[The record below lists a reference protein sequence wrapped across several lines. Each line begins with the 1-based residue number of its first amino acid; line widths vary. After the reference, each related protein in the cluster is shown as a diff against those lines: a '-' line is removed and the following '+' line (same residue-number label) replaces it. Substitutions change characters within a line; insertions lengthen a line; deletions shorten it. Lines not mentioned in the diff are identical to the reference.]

1 MKKVISLFLS
11 AMMILTSVL
20 CVNFSAFAKDIESGS
35 IKLGN
40 NTVKASEFFYEDD
53 EVVET
58 KSTYY
63 WYSFVPDE
71 TAVYNFE
78 SHYTVSDNTDP
89 VIYLC
94 DKNKNKI
101 ANHDDID
108 DSENRNFRLK
118 ASLIKG
124 EKYYLYFQECN
135 DLTSF
140 EFSVD
145 KTKINFSFT
154 LAQKHTL
161 TRGYDSYLNTD
172 NNGDEYDHY
181 YLSNVIYSE
190 GNTITETKEDG
201 TKVTYICKNTSANE
215 DDEADF
221 SFVDG
226 DGNLFPYWI
235 DYNSAQN
242 RNHLKTGDNVQCYF
256 TIRNDDYD
264 YYNID
269 VPFTIDIKDFDISG
283 ITFTLAEKHT
293 LTQGYD
299 SYIHTDDN
307 GDKYDHY
314 DFWNVIYSEGNTL
327 TVTKKDGTQV
337 TYTCKNTKADED
349 DEDDFSFVDSNGNR
363 FNYIIDYST
372 SQSKN
377 HLKPGNN
384 VQCSFR
390 VYNIDVP
397 FTVDIDENP
406 VASIEYIG
414 NITVSDKD
422 KHTYDDG
429 DYYYDYTIYQPG
441 AKIVIHYK
449 NGTSDTYICQRI
461 YDEDDMDTYYPFI
474 NVNDSEDWLDTD
486 DYYDY
491 QNKTPWTAGGNNLI
505 YIMCHSVITTTPVTV
520 ISSTPVPN
528 PTPNPTPAQPAPS
541 TAPTQQAPAPSTSTS
556 APAAQTTAQPE
567 APKNNK
573 KVNVAS
579 AKAGKKSVK
588 VTWKKVKGIKGYQIQ
603 YSTNKKFKKG
613 NKTITVKSTKSTSAT
628 IKKLKS
634 KKTYYV
640 RMRTYKVVN
649 GKKVYSAWSKAKS
662 VKVK

>member
-11 AMMILTSVL
+11 AVMILTSVL

-35 IKLGN
+35 IKLGK
-40 NTVKASEFFYEDD
+40 NTVKASEFDYKDD
-53 EVVET
+53 E
-58 KSTYY
+58 
-63 WYSFVPDE
+63 
-71 TAVYNFE
+71 
-78 SHYTVSDNTDP
+78 
-89 VIYLC
+89 
-94 DKNKNKI
+94 
-101 ANHDDID
+101 
-108 DSENRNFRLK
+108 
-118 ASLIKG
+118 
-124 EKYYLYFQECN
+124 
-135 DLTSF
+135 
-140 EFSVD
+140 VD

-161 TRGYDSYLNTD
+161 TQGYDSSIYTD
-172 NNGDEYDHY
+172 DNGDEYDHY
-181 YLSNVIYSE
+181 YLDNVISSE

-201 TKVTYICKNTSANE
+201 TKVTYTCKNTKANE
-215 DDEADF
+215 DDEDDF

-226 DGNLFPYWI
+226 DGNLFPYRI
-235 DYNSAQN
+235 DCDSAQC

-256 TIRNDDYD
+256 TVRSDD
-264 YYNID
+264 YNID

-299 SYIHTDDN
+299 SYIDIDN
-307 GDKYDHY
+307 NGEAYDHY
-314 DFWNVIYSEGNTL
+314 NFWNVIYSEGNTL
-327 TVTKKDGTQV
+327 TVSKTGGTKTV
-337 TYTCKNTKADED
+337 YTYDNNYYT
-349 DEDDFSFVDSNGNR
+349 FVDSDGNH
-363 FNYIIDYST
+363 FDYDLDFST

-377 HLKPGNN
+377 HLKPDND

-397 FTVDIDENP
+397 FTVDIVENP

-441 AKIVIHYK
+441 AKIVIYYK
-449 NGTSDTYICQRI
+449 NGTSDTYICQGI
-461 YDEDDMDTYYPFI
+461 YDEDEKDTYYHFI
-474 NVNDSEDWLDTD
+474 NVNDSEDWLDID
-486 DYYDY
+486 DHYDY
-491 QNKTPWTAGGNNLI
+491 LYKTPWTAGGNNLI
-505 YIMCHSVITTTPVTV
+505 YIMCHSVITTIPVTI

-528 PTPNPTPAQPAPS
+528 PTPNPTPAPSPAP
-541 TAPTQQAPAPSTSTS
+541 AQPVPAPSTSTS
-556 APAAQTTAQPE
+556 APAAQTIAQPA

-573 KVNVAS
+573 KVKVAS

-634 KKTYYV
+634 KKKYYV

>member
-35 IKLGN
+35 IKLGK
-40 NTVKASEFFYEDD
+40 NTVKASEFDYKDD
-53 EVVET
+53 E
-58 KSTYY
+58 
-63 WYSFVPDE
+63 
-71 TAVYNFE
+71 
-78 SHYTVSDNTDP
+78 
-89 VIYLC
+89 
-94 DKNKNKI
+94 
-101 ANHDDID
+101 
-108 DSENRNFRLK
+108 
-118 ASLIKG
+118 
-124 EKYYLYFQECN
+124 
-135 DLTSF
+135 
-140 EFSVD
+140 VD

-161 TRGYDSYLNTD
+161 TQGYDSSIYTD
-172 NNGDEYDHY
+172 DNGDEYDHY
-181 YLSNVIYSE
+181 YLDNVISSE

-201 TKVTYICKNTSANE
+201 TKVTYTCKNTKANE
-215 DDEADF
+215 DDEDDF

-226 DGNLFPYWI
+226 DGNLFPYQI
-235 DYNSAQN
+235 DCDSAQC

-256 TIRNDDYD
+256 TVRSDD
-264 YYNID
+264 YNID

-299 SYIHTDDN
+299 SYIDIDDN
-307 GDKYDHY
+307 GEAYDHY
-314 DFWNVIYSEGNTL
+314 NFWNVIYSEGNTL
-327 TVTKKDGTQV
+327 TVSKTGGTKTV
-337 TYTCKNTKADED
+337 YTYDNNYYT
-349 DEDDFSFVDSNGNR
+349 FVDSDGNH
-363 FNYIIDYST
+363 FDYDLDFST

-377 HLKPGNN
+377 HLKPDND

-397 FTVDIDENP
+397 FTVDIVENP

-441 AKIVIHYK
+441 AKIVIYYK
-449 NGTSDTYICQRI
+449 NGTSDTYICQGI
-461 YDEDDMDTYYPFI
+461 YDEDEKDTYYHFI
-474 NVNDSEDWLDTD
+474 NVNDSEDWLDID
-486 DYYDY
+486 DHYDY
-491 QNKTPWTAGGNNLI
+491 QYKTPWTAGGNNLI
-505 YIMCHSVITTTPVTV
+505 YIMCHSVITTIPVTV
-520 ISSTPVPN
+520 IPSTPVPN
-528 PTPNPTPAQPAPS
+528 PTPNPTPAPSPAP
-541 TAPTQQAPAPSTSTS
+541 AQPVPAPSTSTS
-556 APAAQTTAQPE
+556 APAAQTIAQPA

-573 KVNVAS
+573 KVKVAS

-613 NKTITVKSTKSTSAT
+613 NEIITVKSTKSTSAT

-634 KKTYYV
+634 KKKYYV
-640 RMRTYKVVN
+640 RMRTYKIVN

>member
-35 IKLGN
+35 IKLGK
-40 NTVKASEFFYEDD
+40 NTVKASELVYYED
-53 EVVET
+53 ELNET
-58 KSTYY
+58 NSTYY

-71 TAVYNFE
+71 TAVYKFE

-94 DKNKNKI
+94 DKNKNEI
-101 ANHDDID
+101 ADYDDID
-108 DSENRNFRLK
+108 GNENRNFRLQT
-118 ASLIKG
+118 SLIKG
-124 EKYYLYFQECN
+124 ETYYLYFEEYN

-140 EFSVD
+140 EFTVD
-145 KTKINFSFT
+145 KTQINFSFT

-161 TRGYDSYLNTD
+161 TQGYDSSIYTD
-172 NNGDEYDHY
+172 DNGDEYDHY
-181 YLSNVIYSE
+181 NLGKVIYSE
-190 GNTITETKEDG
+190 GNIITETKEDG
-201 TKVTYICKNTSANE
+201 TQVTYTCKNTKADE
-215 DDEADF
+215 DGEDGF

-226 DGNLFPYWI
+226 DGNLFPYRI
-235 DYNSAQN
+235 DCDSAQSI
-242 RNHLKTGDNVQCYF
+242 NHLKTGDNVQCYF
-256 TIRNDDYD
+256 TVRSDDYD
-264 YYNID
+264 YYNIY
-269 VPFTIDIKDFDISG
+269 VPFTIDIKEFDISG

-299 SYIHTDDN
+299 SYIDIDDN
-307 GDKYDHY
+307 GEAYDHY
-314 DFWNVIYSEGNTL
+314 NFWNVIYSEGNTL
-327 TVTKKDGTQV
+327 TVTKTDKTKTV
-337 TYTCKNTKADED
+337 YTYDNNYYA
-349 DEDDFSFVDSNGNR
+349 FVDSDGNH
-363 FNYIIDYST
+363 FDYELDFST

-377 HLKPGNN
+377 HLKPRKN

-429 DYYYDYTIYQPG
+429 GYYYNYTIYQPG

-449 NGTSDTYICQRI
+449 NNTMDTYICQGI
-461 YDEDDMDTYYPFI
+461 YDEDDMDTYYHFI
-474 NVNDSEDWLDTD
+474 NVNDSEDWLDID

-491 QNKTPWTAGGNNLI
+491 QYKTPWTAGGNNLI
-505 YIMCHSVITTTPVTV
+505 YIMCHSVITTIPVTV
-520 ISSTPVPN
+520 IPSTPVPN
-528 PTPNPTPAQPAPS
+528 PTPNPTPAPSPAP
-541 TAPTQQAPAPSTSTS
+541 AQPAPAPSTSTS
-556 APAAQTTAQPE
+556 APAAQTTAQPA

-573 KVNVAS
+573 KVKVAS
-579 AKAGKKSVK
+579 AKAGKKSIK

-634 KKTYYV
+634 KKKYYV
-640 RMRTYKVVN
+640 RMRTYKIVN

>member
-35 IKLGN
+35 IKLGK
-40 NTVKASEFFYEDD
+40 NTVKASELVYYED
-53 EVVET
+53 ELNET
-58 KSTYY
+58 NSTYY

-89 VIYLC
+89 MIYLC
-94 DKNKNKI
+94 DKNKNEI
-101 ANHDDID
+101 ADYDDID
-108 DSENRNFRLK
+108 GSENRNFRLK

-140 EFSVD
+140 EFTVD

-172 NNGDEYDHY
+172 NNGDEYDYY
-181 YLSNVIYSE
+181 YLDNVIYSE

-201 TKVTYICKNTSANE
+201 TKVTYTCKNTKANE
-215 DDEADF
+215 DDEDDF

-226 DGNLFPYWI
+226 DGNLFPYRI
-235 DYNSAQN
+235 DYDSAQN
-242 RNHLKTGDNVQCYF
+242 INHLKTGDNVQCYF
-256 TIRNDDYD
+256 TVRSD

-299 SYIHTDDN
+299 SYIRTDDN
-307 GDKYDHY
+307 GDEYDHY
-314 DFWNVIYSEGNTL
+314 NFGNVLYSEGNTL
-327 TVTKKDGTQV
+327 TVTKKDKTQV
-337 TYTCKNTKADED
+337 TYTCKNTKANED
-349 DEDDFSFVDSNGNR
+349 DEDNFSFVDGDGNH
-363 FNYIIDYST
+363 FDYELDFST

-377 HLKPGNN
+377 HLKPGKN

-406 VASIEYIG
+406 IASIEYIG

-449 NGTSDTYICQRI
+449 NKTSDTYICKVF
-461 YDEDDMDTYYPFI
+461 YDEDAKDTYYSFI
-474 NVNDSEDWLDTD
+474 NVNDSEDWLDV
-486 DYYDY
+486 DYSSDSS
-491 QNKTPWTAGGNNLI
+491 KWTAGGNNLI
-505 YIMCHSVITTTPVTV
+505 YIMCHSVITTIPVTV
-520 ISSTPVPN
+520 IPSTPVPN
-528 PTPNPTPAQPAPS
+528 PTPNPTPAPSPAP
-541 TAPTQQAPAPSTSTS
+541 AQPAPAPSTSTS
-556 APAAQTTAQPE
+556 APAAQTTAQP
-567 APKNNK
+567 ATPKNNK
-573 KVNVAS
+573 KVKVAS
-579 AKAGKKSVK
+579 AKAGKKSIK

-634 KKTYYV
+634 KKKYYV
-640 RMRTYKVVN
+640 RMRTYKIVN

>member
-11 AMMILTSVL
+11 TMMILTSVL

-35 IKLGN
+35 IKLGK
-40 NTVKASEFFYEDD
+40 NTVKASEFVYEDD
-53 EVVET
+53 ELDKT
-58 KSTYY
+58 NSTYY

-89 VIYLC
+89 MIYLC
-94 DKNKNKI
+94 DKNKNEI
-101 ANHDDID
+101 ADYDDIGG
-108 DSENRNFRLK
+108 SENRNFRLQT
-118 ASLIKG
+118 SLIKG
-124 EKYYLYFQECN
+124 ETYYLYFQEYN

-140 EFSVD
+140 EFTVD

-161 TRGYDSYLNTD
+161 TRGYDSNIRTD
-172 NNGDEYDHY
+172 DNGDEYDY
-181 YLSNVIYSE
+181 YNLDNVISSE

-201 TKVTYICKNTSANE
+201 T
-215 DDEADF
+215 
-221 SFVDG
+221 
-226 DGNLFPYWI
+226 
-235 DYNSAQN
+235 
-242 RNHLKTGDNVQCYF
+242 
-256 TIRNDDYD
+256 
-264 YYNID
+264 
-269 VPFTIDIKDFDISG
+269 
-283 ITFTLAEKHT
+283 
-293 LTQGYD
+293 
-299 SYIHTDDN
+299 
-307 GDKYDHY
+307 
-314 DFWNVIYSEGNTL
+314 
-327 TVTKKDGTQV
+327 QV
-337 TYTCKNTKADED
+337 TYTCKNTKANED
-349 DEDDFSFVDSNGNR
+349 DEDNFSFVDSDGNH
-363 FNYIIDYST
+363 FDYELDFST

-377 HLKPGNN
+377 HLKPGKN

-397 FTVDIDENP
+397 FTVDIDKNP
-406 VASIEYIG
+406 IASIEYIG

-449 NGTSDTYICQRI
+449 NKTSDTYICKGF
-461 YDEDDMDTYYPFI
+461 YDEDLKDTYYSFI
-474 NVNDSEDWLDTD
+474 NVNDSEDWLDI
-486 DYYDY
+486 DYSSDSS
-491 QNKTPWTAGGNNLI
+491 TWTAGGNNLI
-505 YIMCHSVITTTPVTV
+505 YIMCHSVITTIPVTV
-520 ISSTPVPN
+520 IPSTPVPN
-528 PTPNPTPAQPAPS
+528 PTPNPTPAPSPAP
-541 TAPTQQAPAPSTSTS
+541 AQPAPAPSTSTS
-556 APAAQTTAQPE
+556 APAAQTTTQPA

-573 KVNVAS
+573 KVKVAS

-634 KKTYYV
+634 KKKYYV
-640 RMRTYKVVN
+640 RMRTYKIVN

>member
-20 CVNFSAFAKDIESGS
+20 CVNFSAFAQDIESGS
-35 IKLGN
+35 IKLGK
-40 NTVKASEFFYEDD
+40 NTVKASEFVYEDD
-53 EVVET
+53 EVDKT
-58 KSTYY
+58 NSTYY

-71 TAVYNFE
+71 TAVYKFE
-78 SHYTVSDNTDP
+78 SHYTVNDDTDP
-89 VIYLC
+89 MIYLC
-94 DKNKNKI
+94 DKNKNEI
-101 ANHDDID
+101 TDCDDID
-108 DSENRNFRLK
+108 LDNENYNFRLQT
-118 ASLIKG
+118 SLIKG
-124 EKYYLYFQECN
+124 ETYYLYFRECN
-135 DLTSF
+135 NSSSF
-140 EFSVD
+140 DFTVD
-145 KTKINFSFT
+145 KTKISFSFT

-161 TRGYDSYLNTD
+161 TQGYDSYIDTD
-172 NNGDEYDHY
+172 DNGDEYDYY

-201 TKVTYICKNTSANE
+201 TQVTYTCKNTKENE
-215 DDEADF
+215 DDEDNF
-221 SFVDG
+221 RFVDG
-226 DGNLFPYWI
+226 DGNSFPYRI
-235 DYNSAQN
+235 DCNSAQN
-242 RNHLKTGDNVQCYF
+242 INHLKTGNNVQCYF
-256 TIRNDDYD
+256 TVRSD

-269 VPFTIDIKDFDISG
+269 VPFTIDIKEFEISDI
-283 ITFTLAEKHT
+283 TLNLAEKHT

-299 SYIHTDDN
+299 SYINTDDN
-307 GDKYDHY
+307 GDEYDY
-314 DFWNVIYSEGNTL
+314 YNFWNVIYSEGNTL

-337 TYTCKNTKADED
+337 TYTCKNTKENED
-349 DEDDFSFVDSNGNR
+349 DEDDFNFVDGDGNR
-363 FNYIIDYST
+363 FNYIIDDFT
-372 SQSKN
+372 SQYKN

-422 KHTYDDG
+422 KDVYNDG
-429 DYYYDYTIYQPG
+429 YYEYNYTIYQPG

-449 NGTSDTYICQRI
+449 NGTSDTYICQSI
-461 YDEDDMDTYYPFI
+461 YDEEDMDTYYRFI
-474 NVNDSEDWLDTD
+474 NVNDAEDWLGVNYRADSST
-486 DYYDY
+486 
-491 QNKTPWTAGGNNLI
+491 WTAGGNNLI
-505 YIMCHSVITTTPVTV
+505 YIECHSVITTVPVTV

-541 TAPTQQAPAPSTSTS
+541 TAPAQQAPAPSTSTS
-556 APAAQTTAQPE
+556 APAAQTTAQPA

-640 RMRTYKVVN
+640 RMRTYKIVN

>member
-20 CVNFSAFAKDIESGS
+20 CVNFSAFAKDIESDS
-35 IKLGN
+35 IELGK
-40 NTVKASEFFYEDD
+40 NTVKASEFVYKDD
-53 EVVET
+53 ELDKT
-58 KSTYY
+58 NSTYY
-63 WYSFVPDE
+63 WYSFVPKE
-71 TAVYNFE
+71 TAVYKFE
-78 SHYTVSDNTDP
+78 SHYTVSDDTDP

-94 DKNKNKI
+94 DKNKNEI
-101 ANHDDID
+101 TDCDDID
-108 DSENRNFRLK
+108 LDNENYNFKLQT
-118 ASLIKG
+118 SLIKG
-124 EKYYLYFQECN
+124 ETYYLYFREYN
-135 DLTSF
+135 NSSSF
-140 EFSVD
+140 DFTVD
-145 KTKINFSFT
+145 KTKINFLFT

-161 TRGYDSYLNTD
+161 TQGYDSSIYTD

-181 YLSNVIYSE
+181 NLDKVISSE

-201 TKVTYICKNTSANE
+201 TKVTYTCKNTKANE
-215 DDEADF
+215 DDEDDF

-226 DGNLFPYWI
+226 DGNLFPYQI
-235 DYNSAQN
+235 DCDSAQSI
-242 RNHLKTGDNVQCYF
+242 NHLKTGYNVQCYF
-256 TIRNDDYD
+256 TVRSDD
-264 YYNID
+264 YNID

-283 ITFTLAEKHT
+283 ITFTLAENHT

-299 SYIHTDDN
+299 SYIDVDDN
-307 GDKYDHY
+307 GEAYDHY
-314 DFWNVIYSEGNTL
+314 NFWNVIYSEGNTL
-327 TVTKKDGTQV
+327 TVTKTD
-337 TYTCKNTKADED
+337 NTKTVYTYDNNCYD
-349 DEDDFSFVDSNGNR
+349 FVDGDGNR
-363 FNYIIDYST
+363 FNYIIDDST

-377 HLKPGNN
+377 HLKPGKN

-397 FTVDIDENP
+397 FKVDIDENP
-406 VASIEYIG
+406 IASIEYIG

-429 DYYYDYTIYQPG
+429 GYYYDYTIYQPG

-449 NGTSDTYICQRI
+449 NNTTDTYICKGF
-461 YDEDDMDTYYPFI
+461 YNEDEKDTYYRFI
-474 NVNDSEDWLDTD
+474 NVNDSEDWLDV
-486 DYYDY
+486 DYSSDSS
-491 QNKTPWTAGGNNLI
+491 TWTAGGNNLI
-505 YIMCHSVITTTPVTV
+505 YIMCHSVITTIPVTV
-520 ISSTPVPN
+520 IPSTPVPN
-528 PTPNPTPAQPAPS
+528 PTPNPTPAPSPAPAQPAS
-541 TAPTQQAPAPSTSTS
+541 APSTSTS
-556 APAAQTTAQPE
+556 APAAQTTAQPA

-573 KVNVAS
+573 KVKVAS
-579 AKAGKKSVK
+579 AKAGKKSIK

-634 KKTYYV
+634 KKKYYV
-640 RMRTYKVVN
+640 RMRTYKIVN

>member
-20 CVNFSAFAKDIESGS
+20 CVNFSAFAKDIEIGS
-35 IKLGN
+35 IKLGK
-40 NTVKASEFFYEDD
+40 NTVKASEFVYEDD
-53 EVVET
+53 ELVET

-71 TAVYNFE
+71 TAVYRFE
-78 SHYTVSDNTDP
+78 SHYTVNDNTDP
-89 VIYLC
+89 MIFLC
-94 DKNKNKI
+94 DKNKNEI
-101 ANHDDID
+101 TYYDDID
-108 DSENRNFRLK
+108 GSENRNFRLQT
-118 ASLIKG
+118 SLIKG
-124 EKYYLYFQECN
+124 ETYYLYFREYN

-140 EFSVD
+140 EFTVD

-154 LAQKHTL
+154 LAEKHTL
-161 TRGYDSYLNTD
+161 TQGYDSYINTD
-172 NNGDEYDHY
+172 DNGDEYDRY
-181 YLSNVIYSE
+181 NFWNVIYSE

-201 TKVTYICKNTSANE
+201 TQVTYTCKNTEANE
-215 DDEADF
+215 DDEDDF

-226 DGNLFPYWI
+226 DGNSFPYRI
-235 DYNSAQN
+235 DYDSDQY
-242 RNHLKTGDNVQCYF
+242 RNHLKPGNNVQCYF
-256 TIRNDDYD
+256 TVSSND
-264 YYNID
+264 YNIN
-269 VPFTIDIKDFDISG
+269 VPFTIDIKEFDISG
-283 ITFTLAEKHT
+283 VTFTLAEKHT

-299 SYIHTDDN
+299 SYINTDDN
-307 GDKYDHY
+307 GDKYDLY
-314 DFWNVIYSEGNTL
+314 NFWNVIYSEGNTL
-327 TVTKKDGTQV
+327 TVTKEDGTQV
-337 TYTCKNTKADED
+337 TYTFKNT
-349 DEDDFSFVDSNGNR
+349 EDDFGFVDSNGNH
-363 FNYIIDYST
+363 FDYELNFYT
-372 SQSKN
+372 SQGKN
-377 HLKPGNN
+377 HLKPGKD

-397 FTVDIDENP
+397 FTVDIDETP
-406 VASIEYIG
+406 VDSIEYIG
-414 NITVSDKD
+414 NITVSNKD

-449 NGTSDTYICQRI
+449 NGTSDTYICKGF
-461 YDEDDMDTYYPFI
+461 YDEDDMDTYYGFI
-474 NVNDSEDWLDTD
+474 NVNDAEDWLNIDK
-486 DYYDY
+486 YYDY
-491 QNKTPWTAGGNNLI
+491 QYKTPWTAGGNNLI
-505 YIMCHSVITTTPVTV
+505 YIICHSVITTVPVTV

-541 TAPTQQAPAPSTSTS
+541 TAPAQQAPAPSTSTS
-556 APAAQTTAQPE
+556 APAA
-567 APKNNK
+567 PKNNK
-573 KVNVAS
+573 KVKVAS

>member
-20 CVNFSAFAKDIESGS
+20 CVNFSAFAKDIESDS
-35 IKLGN
+35 IELGK
-40 NTVKASEFFYEDD
+40 NTVKASEFVYKDD
-53 EVVET
+53 ELDKT
-58 KSTYY
+58 NSTYY

-78 SHYTVSDNTDP
+78 SHYTVSDDTDP

-94 DKNKNKI
+94 DKNKNEI
-101 ANHDDID
+101 TDCDDID
-108 DSENRNFRLK
+108 LDNENYNFKLQT
-118 ASLIKG
+118 SLIKG
-124 EKYYLYFQECN
+124 ETYYLYFREYN
-135 DLTSF
+135 NSSSF
-140 EFSVD
+140 EFTVD
-145 KTKINFSFT
+145 KTQINFSFT

-161 TRGYDSYLNTD
+161 TQGYDSSIYTD

-181 YLSNVIYSE
+181 NLDNVISSE

-201 TKVTYICKNTSANE
+201 TQVTYTCKNTKANE
-215 DDEADF
+215 DDEDDF

-226 DGNLFPYWI
+226 NGNLFPYQI
-235 DYNSAQN
+235 DCDSAQS

-256 TIRNDDYD
+256 TVRSDDYD
-264 YYNID
+264 ID
-269 VPFTIDIKDFDISG
+269 VPFTIDIKEFDISG
-283 ITFTLAEKHT
+283 ITFTLAENHT

-299 SYIHTDDN
+299 SYIRTDDN
-307 GDKYDHY
+307 GEAYDHY
-314 DFWNVIYSEGNTL
+314 NFWNVIYSEGNTL
-327 TVTKKDGTQV
+327 TVTKKGETPV
-337 TYTCKNTKADED
+337 TYTCKNTKANED
-349 DEDDFSFVDSNGNR
+349 DEDNFSFVDSDGNH
-363 FNYIIDYST
+363 FDHELDFST
-372 SQSKN
+372 SQYKN
-377 HLKPGNN
+377 HLKPDND

-397 FTVDIDENP
+397 FKVDIDENP
-406 VASIEYIG
+406 IASIEYIG

-449 NGTSDTYICQRI
+449 NNTSDTYICKVF
-461 YDEDDMDTYYPFI
+461 YDEDAKDTYYSFI
-474 NVNDSEDWLDTD
+474 NVNDSEDWLDV
-486 DYYDY
+486 DYSSDSS
-491 QNKTPWTAGGNNLI
+491 KWTAGGNNLI
-505 YIMCHSVITTTPVTV
+505 YIMCHSVITTIPVTV
-520 ISSTPVPN
+520 IPSTPVPN
-528 PTPNPTPAQPAPS
+528 PTPNPTPAPSPAP
-541 TAPTQQAPAPSTSTS
+541 AQPAPAPSTSPS
-556 APAAQTTAQPE
+556 APAAQTTAQPA

-573 KVNVAS
+573 KVKVAS
-579 AKAGKKSVK
+579 AKAGKKSIK

-613 NKTITVKSTKSTSAT
+613 NKTITIKSTKSTSAT

-640 RMRTYKVVN
+640 RMRTYKIVN

>member
-35 IKLGN
+35 IKLGK
-40 NTVKASEFFYEDD
+40 NTVKASELVYYED
-53 EVVET
+53 ELNET
-58 KSTYY
+58 NSTYY

-172 NNGDEYDHY
+172 NNGDEYDYY
-181 YLSNVIYSE
+181 YLDNVIYSE
-190 GNTITETKEDG
+190 GNIITETKEDG
-201 TKVTYICKNTSANE
+201 TKVTYTCKDTSANE

-242 RNHLKTGDNVQCYF
+242 RNHLKTGYNVQCYF

-299 SYIHTDDN
+299 SYIRTDDN
-307 GDKYDHY
+307 GDEYDHY

-327 TVTKKDGTQV
+327 TVTQKDGTQV

-349 DEDDFSFVDSNGNR
+349 DEDNFSFVDSDGNH
-363 FNYIIDYST
+363 FDYELDFST

-377 HLKPGNN
+377 HLKPGKN

-397 FTVDIDENP
+397 FTVDIDKNP
-406 VASIEYIG
+406 IASIEYIG

-449 NGTSDTYICQRI
+449 NKNKTPDTYICKGF
-461 YDEDDMDTYYPFI
+461 YDEDLKDTYYSFI
-474 NVNDSEDWLDTD
+474 NVNDSEDWLDI
-486 DYYDY
+486 DYSSDSS
-491 QNKTPWTAGGNNLI
+491 TWTAGGNNLI
-505 YIMCHSVITTTPVTV
+505 YIMCHSVITTIPVTV
-520 ISSTPVPN
+520 IPSTPVPN
-528 PTPNPTPAQPAPS
+528 PTPNPTPAPSPAP
-541 TAPTQQAPAPSTSTS
+541 AQPAPAPSTSTS
-556 APAAQTTAQPE
+556 APAAQTTAQPA

-573 KVNVAS
+573 KVKVAS

-613 NKTITVKSTKSTSAT
+613 NKTITVKSAKSTSAT

-634 KKTYYV
+634 KKKYYV
-640 RMRTYKVVN
+640 RMRTYKIVN

>member
-35 IKLGN
+35 IKLGK
-40 NTVKASEFFYEDD
+40 NTVKASELVYYED
-53 EVVET
+53 ELNET
-58 KSTYY
+58 NSTYY

-71 TAVYNFE
+71 TAVYKFE

-89 VIYLC
+89 MIYLC
-94 DKNKNKI
+94 DKNKNEI
-101 ANHDDID
+101 ADYDDIGG
-108 DSENRNFRLK
+108 SENRNFRLQT
-118 ASLIKG
+118 SLIKG
-124 EKYYLYFQECN
+124 ETYYLYFQEYN

-140 EFSVD
+140 EFTVD

-161 TRGYDSYLNTD
+161 TRGYDISIYTD
-172 NNGDEYDHY
+172 DNGDEYDY
-181 YLSNVIYSE
+181 YNLGKVISSE

-201 TKVTYICKNTSANE
+201 TQVTYTCKNTKANE
-215 DDEADF
+215 DDEDDF

-226 DGNLFPYWI
+226 NGNLFPYQI
-235 DYNSAQN
+235 DCDSAQSI
-242 RNHLKTGDNVQCYF
+242 NHLKTGDNVQCYF
-256 TIRNDDYD
+256 TVRSDD
-264 YYNID
+264 YNID

-299 SYIHTDDN
+299 SYIDIDDN
-307 GDKYDHY
+307 REAYDHY
-314 DFWNVIYSEGNTL
+314 NFGNVIYSEGNTL
-327 TVTKKDGTQV
+327 TVTKKDKTQV
-337 TYTCKNTKADED
+337 TYTCKNTKANED
-349 DEDDFSFVDSNGNR
+349 DEDNFSFVDSDGNH
-363 FNYIIDYST
+363 FDYELDFFT

-377 HLKPGNN
+377 HLKPGND

-406 VASIEYIG
+406 IASIEYIG

-449 NGTSDTYICQRI
+449 NKTSDTYIYKVF
-461 YDEDDMDTYYPFI
+461 YDEDLKDTYYSFI
-474 NVNDSEDWLDTD
+474 NVNDSEDWLDI
-486 DYYDY
+486 DYSSDSS
-491 QNKTPWTAGGNNLI
+491 TWTAGGNNLI
-505 YIMCHSVITTTPVTV
+505 YIMCHSVITTIPVTV
-520 ISSTPVPN
+520 IPSTPVPT
-528 PTPNPTPAQPAPS
+528 PTPNPTPAPSPAP
-541 TAPTQQAPAPSTSTS
+541 AQPAPAPSTSTS
-556 APAAQTTAQPE
+556 APAAQTTAQPA

-573 KVNVAS
+573 KVKVAS

-634 KKTYYV
+634 KKKYYV
-640 RMRTYKVVN
+640 RMRTYKIVN

>member
-35 IKLGN
+35 IKLGK
-40 NTVKASEFFYEDD
+40 NTVKASELVYYEDELD
-53 EVVET
+53 ET
-58 KSTYY
+58 NSTYY

-71 TAVYNFE
+71 TAVYKFE
-78 SHYTVSDNTDP
+78 SHYNVSDNTDP
-89 VIYLC
+89 MIYLC
-94 DKNKNKI
+94 DKNKNEI
-101 ANHDDID
+101 ADYDDIGG
-108 DSENRNFRLK
+108 SENRNFRLQT
-118 ASLIKG
+118 SLIKG
-124 EKYYLYFQECN
+124 ETYYLYFQEYN

-140 EFSVD
+140 EFTVD
-145 KTKINFSFT
+145 RTQINFSFT

-161 TRGYDSYLNTD
+161 TRGYDSSIYTD
-172 NNGDEYDHY
+172 DNGDEYDY
-181 YLSNVIYSE
+181 YNLGKVISSE

-201 TKVTYICKNTSANE
+201 TKVTYTCKNTKANE
-215 DDEADF
+215 DDEDDF

-226 DGNLFPYWI
+226 NGNLFPYQI
-235 DYNSAQN
+235 DCDSAQSI
-242 RNHLKTGDNVQCYF
+242 NHLKTGDNVQCYF
-256 TIRNDDYD
+256 TVRSDD
-264 YYNID
+264 YNID

-299 SYIHTDDN
+299 SYTNTDDN
-307 GDKYDHY
+307 GDEYDHY
-314 DFWNVIYSEGNTL
+314 NFWNVIYSEGNTL
-327 TVTKKDGTQV
+327 TVTKTGGIKTV
-337 TYTCKNTKADED
+337 YTYDNNCYG
-349 DEDDFSFVDSNGNR
+349 FVDGDGNR
-363 FNYIIDYST
+363 FDYKLDFYT

-406 VASIEYIG
+406 IASIEYIG

-449 NGTSDTYICQRI
+449 NDTSDTYICQEI
-461 YDEDDMDTYYPFI
+461 YDEDDMDTYYVFI
-474 NVNDSEDWLDTD
+474 NVNASEDWLDID

-491 QNKTPWTAGGNNLI
+491 QYKTPWTAGGNNLI

-520 ISSTPVPN
+520 IPSTPVPN
-528 PTPNPTPAQPAPS
+528 PTPNLPTPAPAQP
-541 TAPTQQAPAPSTSTS
+541 TTAPSTSTS
-556 APAAQTTAQPE
+556 APAAQTTAQPA

-573 KVNVAS
+573 KVKVAS
-579 AKAGKKSVK
+579 AKAGKKSIK

-634 KKTYYV
+634 KKKYYV
-640 RMRTYKVVN
+640 RMRTYKIVN

>member
-35 IKLGN
+35 IKLGK
-40 NTVKASEFFYEDD
+40 NTVKVSEFD
-53 EVVET
+53 ET
-58 KSTYY
+58 NSTYY

-94 DKNKNKI
+94 DKNKNEI
-101 ANHDDID
+101 ADHDDIGGR
-108 DSENRNFRLK
+108 ENRNFRLK
-118 ASLIKG
+118 TSLIKG
-124 EKYYLYFQECN
+124 ETYYLYFREYN

-154 LAQKHTL
+154 FAKKHTL
-161 TRGYDSYLNTD
+161 TQGCDSNIRID
-172 NNGDEYDHY
+172 DNGDEYDY
-181 YLSNVIYSE
+181 YNLDNVIYSE
-190 GNTITETKEDG
+190 GNIITETKEDG
-201 TKVTYICKNTSANE
+201 TKVTYICKNTKADE
-215 DDEADF
+215 DGEDGF

-226 DGNLFPYWI
+226 DGNSFPYWI
-235 DYNSAQN
+235 DCDSAQC

-256 TIRNDDYD
+256 TVRSDD
-264 YYNID
+264 YNID

-299 SYIHTDDN
+299 SYIDIDDN
-307 GDKYDHY
+307 GEAYDHY
-314 DFWNVIYSEGNTL
+314 NFWNVIYSEGNTL
-327 TVTKKDGTQV
+327 TVSKTGGTKTV
-337 TYTCKNTKADED
+337 YTYDNNYYT
-349 DEDDFSFVDSNGNR
+349 FVDSDGNH
-363 FNYIIDYST
+363 FDYDLDFST

-377 HLKPGNN
+377 HLKPDND

-397 FTVDIDENP
+397 FTVDIVENP

-441 AKIVIHYK
+441 AKIVIYYK
-449 NGTSDTYICQRI
+449 NGTSDTYICQGI
-461 YDEDDMDTYYPFI
+461 YDEDEKDTYYHFI
-474 NVNDSEDWLDTD
+474 NVNDSEDWLDID
-486 DYYDY
+486 DHYDY
-491 QNKTPWTAGGNNLI
+491 QYKTPWTAGGNNLI
-505 YIMCHSVITTTPVTV
+505 YIMCHSVITTIPVTV
-520 ISSTPVPN
+520 IPSTPVPN
-528 PTPNPTPAQPAPS
+528 PTPNPTPAPSPAP
-541 TAPTQQAPAPSTSTS
+541 AQPVPAPSTSTS
-556 APAAQTTAQPE
+556 APAAQTIAQPA

-573 KVNVAS
+573 KVKVAS

-634 KKTYYV
+634 KKKYYV
-640 RMRTYKVVN
+640 RMRTYKIVN

>member
-35 IKLGN
+35 IELGK
-40 NTVKASEFFYEDD
+40 NTVKASEFVYKDD
-53 EVVET
+53 ELDKT
-58 KSTYY
+58 NSTYY

-71 TAVYNFE
+71 TAVYKFE
-78 SHYTVSDNTDP
+78 SHYTVSDDTDP

-94 DKNKNKI
+94 DKNKNEI
-101 ANHDDID
+101 TDCDDID
-108 DSENRNFRLK
+108 LDNENYNFKLQT
-118 ASLIKG
+118 SLIKG
-124 EKYYLYFQECN
+124 ETYYLYFREYN
-135 DLTSF
+135 NSSSF
-140 EFSVD
+140 EFTVD
-145 KTKINFSFT
+145 KTQINFSFT

-161 TRGYDSYLNTD
+161 TRGYDSNIRTD
-172 NNGDEYDHY
+172 DNGDEYDY
-181 YLSNVIYSE
+181 YNLDNVISSE

-201 TKVTYICKNTSANE
+201 TQVTYTCKNTKANE
-215 DDEADF
+215 DDEDDF

-226 DGNLFPYWI
+226 NGNLFPYQI
-235 DYNSAQN
+235 DCDSAQN
-242 RNHLKTGDNVQCYF
+242 INHLKMGNNVQCYF
-256 TIRNDDYD
+256 TVRSDD
-264 YYNID
+264 YNID
-269 VPFTIDIKDFDISG
+269 VPFTIDIKDFDITG
-283 ITFTLAEKHT
+283 ITFTLAQNHT

-299 SYIHTDDN
+299 SYIRTDDN
-307 GDKYDHY
+307 GEAYDHY
-314 DFWNVIYSEGNTL
+314 NFWNVIYSEGNTL
-327 TVTKKDGTQV
+327 TVTKKGETPV
-337 TYTCKNTKADED
+337 TYTCKNTKANED
-349 DEDDFSFVDSNGNR
+349 DEDNFSFVDSNGNH
-363 FNYIIDYST
+363 FDYELDFST
-372 SQSKN
+372 SQYKN
-377 HLKPGNN
+377 HLKPGND

-397 FTVDIDENP
+397 FTVDIVENP

-441 AKIVIHYK
+441 AKIVIYYK
-449 NGTSDTYICQRI
+449 NNTSDTYICQGI
-461 YDEDDMDTYYPFI
+461 YDEDDMDTHYRFI
-474 NVNDSEDWLDTD
+474 NVNDSEDWLYID
-486 DYYDY
+486 DHYDY
-491 QNKTPWTAGGNNLI
+491 QYKTPWTAGGNNLI
-505 YIMCHSVITTTPVTV
+505 YIECHSVITTIPVTV
-520 ISSTPVPN
+520 IPSAPV
-528 PTPNPTPAQPAPS
+528 PNPTPAQPAP
-541 TAPTQQAPAPSTSTS
+541 APAQPAPAPSTSNS
-556 APAAQTTAQPE
+556 APAAQTTAQPA

-573 KVNVAS
+573 KVKVAS

-634 KKTYYV
+634 KKKYYV

>member
-35 IKLGN
+35 IKLGK
-40 NTVKASEFFYEDD
+40 NTVKASEFAYEDD
-53 EVVET
+53 E
-58 KSTYY
+58 
-63 WYSFVPDE
+63 
-71 TAVYNFE
+71 
-78 SHYTVSDNTDP
+78 
-89 VIYLC
+89 
-94 DKNKNKI
+94 
-101 ANHDDID
+101 
-108 DSENRNFRLK
+108 
-118 ASLIKG
+118 
-124 EKYYLYFQECN
+124 
-135 DLTSF
+135 
-140 EFSVD
+140 VD

-161 TRGYDSYLNTD
+161 TQGYDSYIRTD
-172 NNGDEYDHY
+172 DNGDEYDHY
-181 YLSNVIYSE
+181 YLEKVIYSE

-201 TKVTYICKNTSANE
+201 TKVTYTCKNTKANE
-215 DDEADF
+215 DDEDDF

-226 DGNLFPYWI
+226 DRNLFPYRI
-235 DYNSAQN
+235 DCDSAQS
-242 RNHLKTGDNVQCYF
+242 RNHLKTGNNVQCYF
-256 TIRNDDYD
+256 TVHSYDNDYD
-264 YYNID
+264 CYNID
-269 VPFTIDIKDFDISG
+269 VPFTIDIKEFDITG

-299 SYIHTDDN
+299 SYIDIDDN
-307 GDKYDHY
+307 REAYDLY
-314 DFWNVIYSEGNTL
+314 EFWNVIYSEGNTL
-327 TVTKKDGTQV
+327 TVTKNDGTKTV
-337 TYTCKNTKADED
+337 YTYDNNYYD
-349 DEDDFSFVDSNGNR
+349 FVDGDGNR
-363 FNYIIDYST
+363 FDYEMDIYT

-377 HLKPGNN
+377 HLKPGKN

-390 VYNIDVP
+390 VYKIDVP
-397 FTVDIDENP
+397 FTVDIDKNP

-422 KHTYDDG
+422 KHTDDDG

-449 NGTSDTYICQRI
+449 NKNKTPDTYICKSF
-461 YDEDDMDTYYPFI
+461 YDEDDMDTHYRFI
-474 NVNDSEDWLDTD
+474 NVNDSEDWVGVSYSADTPTW
-486 DYYDY
+486 
-491 QNKTPWTAGGNNLI
+491 KAGGNNLI
-505 YIMCHSVITTTPVTV
+505 YIMCHSVITTIPVTV
-520 ISSTPVPN
+520 IPSTPVPN
-528 PTPNPTPAQPAPS
+528 PTPNPTPAPSPAP
-541 TAPTQQAPAPSTSTS
+541 AQPAPAPSTSTS
-556 APAAQTTAQPE
+556 APAAQTTAQPA

-573 KVNVAS
+573 KVKVAS

-634 KKTYYV
+634 KKKYYV
-640 RMRTYKVVN
+640 RMRTYKIVN

>member
-20 CVNFSAFAKDIESGS
+20 CVNFSAFAQDIESGS
-35 IKLGN
+35 IKLGK
-40 NTVKASEFFYEDD
+40 NTVKVSEFD
-53 EVVET
+53 ET
-58 KSTYY
+58 NSTYY

-94 DKNKNKI
+94 DKNKNEI
-101 ANHDDID
+101 ADHDDID
-108 DSENRNFRLK
+108 GSENRNFRLQT
-118 ASLIKG
+118 SLIKG
-124 EKYYLYFQECN
+124 ETYYLYFIEYN
-135 DLTSF
+135 DLISF
-140 EFSVD
+140 DFTVD

-154 LAQKHTL
+154 FAQKHTL
-161 TRGYDSYLNTD
+161 AQGYDSSIYTD

-201 TKVTYICKNTSANE
+201 TQVTYTCKNTKENE
-215 DDEADF
+215 NDEDNF

-226 DGNLFPYWI
+226 DGNSFPYRI
-235 DYNSAQN
+235 DCDSAQS
-242 RNHLKTGDNVQCYF
+242 RNHLKTGNNVQCYF
-256 TIRNDDYD
+256 TVRSDD
-264 YYNID
+264 YYNIY
-269 VPFTIDIKDFDISG
+269 VPFTIDIKEFELSG
-283 ITFTLAEKHT
+283 ITLNLAQKHT

-299 SYIHTDDN
+299 SYINTDDN

-314 DFWNVIYSEGNTL
+314 NFWNVIYSEGNTL
-327 TVTKKDGTQV
+327 TVTKTDSTKTV
-337 TYTCKNTKADED
+337 YTYDNNCYD
-349 DEDDFSFVDSNGNR
+349 FVDGDGNR
-363 FNYIIDYST
+363 FDYVLNFYT
-372 SQSKN
+372 SQYKN
-377 HLKPGNN
+377 HLKPGKD

-397 FTVDIDENP
+397 FTVDIDETP

-449 NGTSDTYICQRI
+449 NGTSDTYICQGI
-461 YDEDDMDTYYPFI
+461 YDEDDMDTYYHFI
-474 NVNDSEDWLDTD
+474 NVNDSEDWLDID
-486 DYYDY
+486 DCYDY
-491 QNKTPWTAGGNNLI
+491 QYKTPWTAGGNNLI
-505 YIMCHSVITTTPVTV
+505 YIECHSVITTIPVTV
-520 ISSTPVPN
+520 IPSTPVPN
-528 PTPNPTPAQPAPS
+528 PTPNPTPAPSPAP
-541 TAPTQQAPAPSTSTS
+541 AQPAPAPSTSTS
-556 APAAQTTAQPE
+556 APAAQTTAQPA

-640 RMRTYKVVN
+640 RMRTYKIVN

>member
-35 IKLGN
+35 IKLGK
-40 NTVKASEFFYEDD
+40 NTVKASELVYYED
-53 EVVET
+53 ELNET
-58 KSTYY
+58 NSTYY

-71 TAVYNFE
+71 TAVYKFE

-94 DKNKNKI
+94 DKNKNEI
-101 ANHDDID
+101 ADYDDID
-108 DSENRNFRLK
+108 GNENRNFRLQT
-118 ASLIKG
+118 SLIKG
-124 EKYYLYFQECN
+124 ETYYLYFEEYN

-140 EFSVD
+140 EFTVD
-145 KTKINFSFT
+145 KTQINFSFT

-161 TRGYDSYLNTD
+161 TQGYDSSIYTD
-172 NNGDEYDHY
+172 DNGDEYDHY
-181 YLSNVIYSE
+181 NLGKVIYSE
-190 GNTITETKEDG
+190 GNIITETKEDG
-201 TKVTYICKNTSANE
+201 TQVTYTCKNTKADE
-215 DDEADF
+215 DGEDGF

-226 DGNLFPYWI
+226 DGNLFPYRI
-235 DYNSAQN
+235 DCDSAQSI
-242 RNHLKTGDNVQCYF
+242 NHLKTGDNVQCYF
-256 TIRNDDYD
+256 TVRSDDYD
-264 YYNID
+264 YYNIY
-269 VPFTIDIKDFDISG
+269 VPFTIDIKEFDISG

-299 SYIHTDDN
+299 SYIDIDDN
-307 GDKYDHY
+307 GEAYDHY
-314 DFWNVIYSEGNTL
+314 NFWNVIYSEGNTL
-327 TVTKKDGTQV
+327 TVTKTDKTKTV
-337 TYTCKNTKADED
+337 YTYDNNYYA
-349 DEDDFSFVDSNGNR
+349 FVDSDGNH
-363 FNYIIDYST
+363 FDYELDFST

-377 HLKPGNN
+377 HLKPRKN

-429 DYYYDYTIYQPG
+429 GYYYNYTIYQPG

-449 NGTSDTYICQRI
+449 NNTTDTYICQGI
-461 YDEDDMDTYYPFI
+461 YDEDDMDTYYHFI
-474 NVNDSEDWLDTD
+474 NVNDSEDWLDID

-491 QNKTPWTAGGNNLI
+491 QYKTPWTAGGNNLI
-505 YIMCHSVITTTPVTV
+505 YIMCHSVITTIPVT
-520 ISSTPVPN
+520 IIPSTPVPN
-528 PTPNPTPAQPAPS
+528 PTPNPTPAPSPAP
-541 TAPTQQAPAPSTSTS
+541 AQPVPAPSTSTS
-556 APAAQTTAQPE
+556 APAAQTIAQPA

-573 KVNVAS
+573 KVKVAS

-588 VTWKKVKGIKGYQIQ
+588 VTWKKVKGIKG
-603 YSTNKKFKKG
+603 
-613 NKTITVKSTKSTSAT
+613 
-628 IKKLKS
+628 
-634 KKTYYV
+634 
-640 RMRTYKVVN
+640 
-649 GKKVYSAWSKAKS
+649 
-662 VKVK
+662 

>member
-35 IKLGN
+35 IELGK
-40 NTVKASEFFYEDD
+40 NTVKASEFD
-53 EVVET
+53 ET
-58 KSTYY
+58 NSTYY

-172 NNGDEYDHY
+172 NNGDEYDYY
-181 YLSNVIYSE
+181 YLGNVIYSE
-190 GNTITETKEDG
+190 GNIITETKEDG
-201 TKVTYICKNTSANE
+201 TQVTYTCKDTSANE

-242 RNHLKTGDNVQCYF
+242 RNHLKTGYNVQCYF

-283 ITFTLAEKHT
+283 ITFTLAQNHT

-299 SYIHTDDN
+299 SYIRTDDN
-307 GDKYDHY
+307 GDEYDHY

-349 DEDDFSFVDSNGNR
+349 DEDNFSFVDSDGNR

-377 HLKPGNN
+377 HLKPGND

-390 VYNIDVP
+390 IYNIDVP

-406 VASIEYIG
+406 IASIEYIG

-461 YDEDDMDTYYPFI
+461 YDEDDMDTYYVFI

-491 QNKTPWTAGGNNLI
+491 QYKTPWTAGGNNLI
-505 YIMCHSVITTTPVTV
+505 YIICHSVITTTPVTI

-528 PTPNPTPAQPAPS
+528 PTPNPTPAPSPAP
-541 TAPTQQAPAPSTSTS
+541 AQPVPAPSTSTS
-556 APAAQTTAQPE
+556 APAAQTIAQPA

-573 KVNVAS
+573 KVKVAS

-613 NKTITVKSTKSTSAT
+613 NKIITVKSKKSTSAT

-634 KKTYYV
+634 KKKYYV
-640 RMRTYKVVN
+640 RMRTYKIVN

>member
-20 CVNFSAFAKDIESGS
+20 CVNFSAFAKDIESDS
-35 IKLGN
+35 IELGK
-40 NTVKASEFFYEDD
+40 NTVKASEFVYKDD
-53 EVVET
+53 ELDKT
-58 KSTYY
+58 NSTYY
-63 WYSFVPDE
+63 WYSFVPKE

-181 YLSNVIYSE
+181 
-190 GNTITETKEDG
+190 
-201 TKVTYICKNTSANE
+201 
-215 DDEADF
+215 
-221 SFVDG
+221 
-226 DGNLFPYWI
+226 
-235 DYNSAQN
+235 
-242 RNHLKTGDNVQCYF
+242 
-256 TIRNDDYD
+256 
-264 YYNID
+264 
-269 VPFTIDIKDFDISG
+269 
-283 ITFTLAEKHT
+283 
-293 LTQGYD
+293 
-299 SYIHTDDN
+299 
-307 GDKYDHY
+307 

-349 DEDDFSFVDSNGNR
+349 DEDNFSFVDSDGNR

-390 VYNIDVP
+390 IYNIDVP

-406 VASIEYIG
+406 IASIEYIG

-461 YDEDDMDTYYPFI
+461 YDEDDMDTYYVFI

-491 QNKTPWTAGGNNLI
+491 QYKTPWTAGGNNLI
-505 YIMCHSVITTTPVTV
+505 YIICHSVITTTPVTI
-520 ISSTPVPN
+520 ISSTPVPT
-528 PTPNPTPAQPAPS
+528 PTPNPTPAPSPAP
-541 TAPTQQAPAPSTSTS
+541 AQPAPAPSTSIS
-556 APAAQTTAQPE
+556 ALAAQTTAQPA

-573 KVNVAS
+573 KVKVAS
-579 AKAGKKSVK
+579 AKAGKKSIK

-634 KKTYYV
+634 KKKYYV

>member
-11 AMMILTSVL
+11 AVMILTSVL

-35 IKLGN
+35 IKLGK
-40 NTVKASEFFYEDD
+40 NTVKASEFDYKDD
-53 EVVET
+53 E
-58 KSTYY
+58 
-63 WYSFVPDE
+63 
-71 TAVYNFE
+71 
-78 SHYTVSDNTDP
+78 
-89 VIYLC
+89 
-94 DKNKNKI
+94 
-101 ANHDDID
+101 
-108 DSENRNFRLK
+108 
-118 ASLIKG
+118 
-124 EKYYLYFQECN
+124 
-135 DLTSF
+135 
-140 EFSVD
+140 VD

-161 TRGYDSYLNTD
+161 TQGYDSSIYTD
-172 NNGDEYDHY
+172 DNGDEYDHY
-181 YLSNVIYSE
+181 YLDNVISSE

-201 TKVTYICKNTSANE
+201 TKVTYTCKNTKANE
-215 DDEADF
+215 DDEDDF

-226 DGNLFPYWI
+226 DGNLFPYRI
-235 DYNSAQN
+235 DCDSAQC

-256 TIRNDDYD
+256 TVRSDD
-264 YYNID
+264 YNID

-299 SYIHTDDN
+299 SYIDIDDN
-307 GDKYDHY
+307 GEAYDHY
-314 DFWNVIYSEGNTL
+314 NFWNVIYSEGNTL
-327 TVTKKDGTQV
+327 TVSKTGGTKTV
-337 TYTCKNTKADED
+337 YTYDNNYYT
-349 DEDDFSFVDSNGNR
+349 FVDSDGNH
-363 FNYIIDYST
+363 FDYDLDFST

-377 HLKPGNN
+377 HLKPDND

-397 FTVDIDENP
+397 FTVDIVENP

-441 AKIVIHYK
+441 AKIVIYYK
-449 NGTSDTYICQRI
+449 NGTSDTYICQGI
-461 YDEDDMDTYYPFI
+461 YDEDEKDTYYHFI
-474 NVNDSEDWLDTD
+474 NVNDSEDWLDID
-486 DYYDY
+486 DHYDY
-491 QNKTPWTAGGNNLI
+491 QYKTPWTAGGNNLI
-505 YIMCHSVITTTPVTV
+505 YIMCHSVITTIPVTI

-528 PTPNPTPAQPAPS
+528 PTPNPTPAPSPAP
-541 TAPTQQAPAPSTSTS
+541 AQPVPAPSTSTS
-556 APAAQTTAQPE
+556 APAAQTTAQPA

-573 KVNVAS
+573 KVKVAS
-579 AKAGKKSVK
+579 AKAGKKSIK

-634 KKTYYV
+634 KKKYYV
-640 RMRTYKVVN
+640 RMRTYKIVN

>member
-35 IKLGN
+35 IKLGK
-40 NTVKASEFFYEDD
+40 NTVKASEFVYEDD
-53 EVVET
+53 ELDKT
-58 KSTYY
+58 NSTYY

-71 TAVYNFE
+71 TAVYKFE

-161 TRGYDSYLNTD
+161 TRGYDSSIYTD
-172 NNGDEYDHY
+172 DNGDEYDHY
-181 YLSNVIYSE
+181 YLDNVISSE

-201 TKVTYICKNTSANE
+201 TKVTYTCKNTKANE
-215 DDEADF
+215 DDEDDF

-226 DGNLFPYWI
+226 DGNLFPYQI
-235 DYNSAQN
+235 DCDSAQC

-256 TIRNDDYD
+256 TVRSDD
-264 YYNID
+264 YNID

-299 SYIHTDDN
+299 SYIDIDDN
-307 GDKYDHY
+307 GEAYDHY
-314 DFWNVIYSEGNTL
+314 NFWNVIYSEGNTL
-327 TVTKKDGTQV
+327 TVSKTGGTKTV
-337 TYTCKNTKADED
+337 YTYDNNYYT
-349 DEDDFSFVDSNGNR
+349 FVDSDGNH
-363 FNYIIDYST
+363 FDYDLDFST

-377 HLKPGNN
+377 HLKPDND

-397 FTVDIDENP
+397 FTVDIVENP

-461 YDEDDMDTYYPFI
+461 YDEDDMDTYYVFI
-474 NVNDSEDWLDTD
+474 NVNDSEDWLDID
-486 DYYDY
+486 DHYDY
-491 QNKTPWTAGGNNLI
+491 QYKTPWTAGGNNLI
-505 YIMCHSVITTTPVTV
+505 YIMCHSVITTIPVTI

-528 PTPNPTPAQPAPS
+528 PTPNPTPAPSPAP
-541 TAPTQQAPAPSTSTS
+541 AQPVPAPSTSTS
-556 APAAQTTAQPE
+556 APAAQTIAQPA

-573 KVNVAS
+573 KVKVAS
-579 AKAGKKSVK
+579 AKAGKKSIK

-634 KKTYYV
+634 KKKYYV
-640 RMRTYKVVN
+640 RMRTYKIVN

>member
-35 IKLGN
+35 IKLGK
-40 NTVKASEFFYEDD
+40 NTVKVSEFD
-53 EVVET
+53 ET
-58 KSTYY
+58 NSTYY

-89 VIYLC
+89 IIYLC
-94 DKNKNKI
+94 DKNKNEI
-101 ANHDDID
+101 ADHDDIGGR
-108 DSENRNFRLK
+108 ENRNFRLK

-124 EKYYLYFQECN
+124 ETYYLYFREYN

-154 LAQKHTL
+154 FAKKHTL
-161 TRGYDSYLNTD
+161 TQGCDSNIRID
-172 NNGDEYDHY
+172 DNGDEYDY
-181 YLSNVIYSE
+181 YNLDNVIYSE

-201 TKVTYICKNTSANE
+201 TKVTYICKNTKADE
-215 DDEADF
+215 DGEDGF

-226 DGNLFPYWI
+226 DGNSFPYWI
-235 DYNSAQN
+235 DCDSAQN
-242 RNHLKTGDNVQCYF
+242 RNHLKTGYNVQCYF
-256 TIRNDDYD
+256 TVRSYDYD
-264 YYNID
+264 YDCYNID
-269 VPFTIDIKDFDISG
+269 VPFTIDIKEFDISG

-299 SYIHTDDN
+299 SYIRTDDN
-307 GDKYDHY
+307 SDEYDHY
-314 DFWNVIYSEGNTL
+314 NFWNVIYSEGNTL
-327 TVTKKDGTQV
+327 TVTKTDHTKTV
-337 TYTCKNTKADED
+337 YTYDNNCYD
-349 DEDDFSFVDSNGNR
+349 FVDGDGNR
-363 FNYIIDYST
+363 FNYIIDDFT
-372 SQSKN
+372 SQYKN

-406 VASIEYIG
+406 IASIEYIG

-449 NGTSDTYICQRI
+449 NKTSDTYICKGF
-461 YDEDDMDTYYPFI
+461 YDEDLKDTYYSFI
-474 NVNDSEDWLDTD
+474 NVNDSEDWLDV
-486 DYYDY
+486 DYSSDSS
-491 QNKTPWTAGGNNLI
+491 TWTAGGNNLI
-505 YIMCHSVITTTPVTV
+505 YIMCHSVITTIPVTV
-520 ISSTPVPN
+520 IPSTPVPN
-528 PTPNPTPAQPAPS
+528 PTPNPTPAPSPAPS
-541 TAPTQQAPAPSTSTS
+541 TAPAQPAPAPSTSTS
-556 APAAQTTAQPE
+556 APAAQTTAQPA

-573 KVNVAS
+573 KVKVAS
-579 AKAGKKSVK
+579 AKAGKKSIK

-613 NKTITVKSTKSTSAT
+613 NKTITVKSKKSTSAT

-634 KKTYYV
+634 KKKYYV
-640 RMRTYKVVN
+640 RMRTYKVVK
-649 GKKVYSAWSKAKS
+649 GKKVYSAWSKAKR

>member
-35 IKLGN
+35 IKLGK
-40 NTVKASEFFYEDD
+40 NTVKASEVD
-53 EVVET
+53 ET
-58 KSTYY
+58 NSTYY

-94 DKNKNKI
+94 DKNKNRI
-101 ANHDDID
+101 TDCDDID
-108 DSENRNFRLK
+108 LDNENYNFKLQT
-118 ASLIKG
+118 SLIKG
-124 EKYYLYFQECN
+124 ETYYLYFRECN
-135 DLTSF
+135 NSSSF
-140 EFSVD
+140 DFTVD

-161 TRGYDSYLNTD
+161 TQGYDSSIYTD

-181 YLSNVIYSE
+181 NLDKVISSE

-201 TKVTYICKNTSANE
+201 TKVTYTCKNTKANE
-215 DDEADF
+215 DDEDDF

-226 DGNLFPYWI
+226 DGNLFPYQI
-235 DYNSAQN
+235 DCDSAQSI
-242 RNHLKTGDNVQCYF
+242 NHLKTGYNVQCYF
-256 TIRNDDYD
+256 TVRSDD
-264 YYNID
+264 YNID

-283 ITFTLAEKHT
+283 ITFTLAENHT

-299 SYIHTDDN
+299 SYIDIDDN
-307 GDKYDHY
+307 GEAYDHY
-314 DFWNVIYSEGNTL
+314 NFWNVIYSEGNIL
-327 TVTKKDGTQV
+327 TVTKTDSTKTV
-337 TYTCKNTKADED
+337 YTYDNNCYD
-349 DEDDFSFVDSNGNR
+349 FVDGDGNR
-363 FNYIIDYST
+363 FNYIIDDST

-377 HLKPGNN
+377 HLKPGND

-397 FTVDIDENP
+397 FKVDIDENP
-406 VASIEYIG
+406 IASIEYIG

-429 DYYYDYTIYQPG
+429 GYYYDYTIYQPG

-449 NGTSDTYICQRI
+449 NNTTDTYICKGF
-461 YDEDDMDTYYPFI
+461 YNEDEKDTYYRFI
-474 NVNDSEDWLDTD
+474 NVNDSEDWLDV
-486 DYYDY
+486 DYSSDSS
-491 QNKTPWTAGGNNLI
+491 TWTAGGNNLI
-505 YIMCHSVITTTPVTV
+505 YIMCHSVITTIPVTV
-520 ISSTPVPN
+520 IPSTPVPN
-528 PTPNPTPAQPAPS
+528 PTPNPTPAPSPAP
-541 TAPTQQAPAPSTSTS
+541 AQPVPAPSTSTS
-556 APAAQTTAQPE
+556 APAAQTIAQPA

-573 KVNVAS
+573 KVKVAS
-579 AKAGKKSVK
+579 AKAGKKSIK

-640 RMRTYKVVN
+640 RMRTYKIVN

>member
-35 IKLGN
+35 IKLGK
-40 NTVKASEFFYEDD
+40 NTVKASELVYYED
-53 EVVET
+53 ELNET
-58 KSTYY
+58 NSTYY

-71 TAVYNFE
+71 TAVYKFE

-94 DKNKNKI
+94 DKNKNEI
-101 ANHDDID
+101 ADYDDID
-108 DSENRNFRLK
+108 GNENRNFRLQT
-118 ASLIKG
+118 SLIKG
-124 EKYYLYFQECN
+124 ETYYLYFEEYN

-140 EFSVD
+140 EFTVD
-145 KTKINFSFT
+145 KTQINFSFT

-161 TRGYDSYLNTD
+161 TQGYDSSIYTD
-172 NNGDEYDHY
+172 DNGDEYDHY
-181 YLSNVIYSE
+181 NLGKVIYSE
-190 GNTITETKEDG
+190 GNIITETKEDG
-201 TKVTYICKNTSANE
+201 TQVTYTCKNTKADE
-215 DDEADF
+215 DGEDGF

-226 DGNLFPYWI
+226 DGNLFPYRI
-235 DYNSAQN
+235 DCDSAQSI
-242 RNHLKTGDNVQCYF
+242 NHLKTGNNVQCYF
-256 TIRNDDYD
+256 TVRSDDYD
-264 YYNID
+264 YYNVY

-283 ITFTLAEKHT
+283 ITFTLAEKYT

-299 SYIHTDDN
+299 SYIDIDDN
-307 GDKYDHY
+307 GEAYDHY
-314 DFWNVIYSEGNTL
+314 NFWNVIYSEGNTL
-327 TVTKKDGTQV
+327 TVTKTDKTKTV
-337 TYTCKNTKADED
+337 YTYDNNYYA
-349 DEDDFSFVDSNGNR
+349 FVDSDGNH
-363 FNYIIDYST
+363 FDYELDFST

-377 HLKPGNN
+377 HLKPRKN

-429 DYYYDYTIYQPG
+429 GYYYNYTIYQPG

-449 NGTSDTYICQRI
+449 NNTTDTYICQGI
-461 YDEDDMDTYYPFI
+461 YDEDDMDTYYHFI
-474 NVNDSEDWLDTD
+474 NVNDSEDWLDID

-491 QNKTPWTAGGNNLI
+491 QYKTPWTAGGNNLI
-505 YIMCHSVITTTPVTV
+505 YIMCHSVITTIPVTV
-520 ISSTPVPN
+520 IPSTPVPN
-528 PTPNPTPAQPAPS
+528 PTPNPTPAPSPAP
-541 TAPTQQAPAPSTSTS
+541 AQPVPAPSTSTS
-556 APAAQTTAQPE
+556 APAAQTTAQPA

-573 KVNVAS
+573 KVKVAS
-579 AKAGKKSVK
+579 AKAGKKSIK

-613 NKTITVKSTKSTSAT
+613 NKTITVKSKKSTSAT

-634 KKTYYV
+634 KKKYYV
-640 RMRTYKVVN
+640 RMRTYKIVN

>member
-35 IKLGN
+35 IKLGK
-40 NTVKASEFFYEDD
+40 NTVKASELVYYED
-53 EVVET
+53 ELNET
-58 KSTYY
+58 NSTYY

-161 TRGYDSYLNTD
+161 TRGYDSSIYTD
-172 NNGDEYDHY
+172 DNGDEYDYY
-181 YLSNVIYSE
+181 YLGNVIYSE
-190 GNTITETKEDG
+190 GNIITETKEDG
-201 TKVTYICKNTSANE
+201 TQVTYTCKDTSANE

-226 DGNLFPYWI
+226 DGNLFPYRI
-235 DYNSAQN
+235 DYDSAQN
-242 RNHLKTGDNVQCYF
+242 INHLKTGYNVQCYF

-283 ITFTLAEKHT
+283 ITFTLAENHT

-299 SYIHTDDN
+299 SYIRTDDN
-307 GDKYDHY
+307 GDEYDHY

-337 TYTCKNTKADED
+337 TYTCKNTKANED
-349 DEDDFSFVDSNGNR
+349 DEDNFSFVDSDGNR

-390 VYNIDVP
+390 IYNIDVP

-406 VASIEYIG
+406 IASIEYIG

-461 YDEDDMDTYYPFI
+461 YDEDDMDTYYVFI

-491 QNKTPWTAGGNNLI
+491 QYKTPWTAGGNNLI
-505 YIMCHSVITTTPVTV
+505 YIICHSVITTTPVTI

-528 PTPNPTPAQPAPS
+528 PTPNPTPAPSPAP
-541 TAPTQQAPAPSTSTS
+541 AQPAPAPSTSTS
-556 APAAQTTAQPE
+556 APAAQTTTQPT

-573 KVNVAS
+573 KVKVAS
-579 AKAGKKSVK
+579 AKAGKKSIK

-613 NKTITVKSTKSTSAT
+613 NKTITVKSAKSTSAT

-634 KKTYYV
+634 KKKYYV
-640 RMRTYKVVN
+640 RMRTYKIVN

>member
-20 CVNFSAFAKDIESGS
+20 CVNFSAFAQDIESGS

-40 NTVKASEFFYEDD
+40 NTVKASEFVYEDD
-53 EVVET
+53 EVDKT
-58 KSTYY
+58 NSTYY

-140 EFSVD
+140 DFTVD

-161 TRGYDSYLNTD
+161 NKGYDSSIYTD
-172 NNGDEYDHY
+172 DNGDEYDHY
-181 YLSNVIYSE
+181 NLDKVISSE

-201 TKVTYICKNTSANE
+201 TQVTYTCKNTKANE
-215 DDEADF
+215 DDEDDF

-226 DGNLFPYWI
+226 DGNLFPYRI
-235 DYNSAQN
+235 DCDSAQS

-256 TIRNDDYD
+256 TVRSDD
-264 YYNID
+264 YYNVY
-269 VPFTIDIKDFDISG
+269 VPFTIDIKKFDISG
-283 ITFTLAEKHT
+283 ITLNLAEKHT

-299 SYIHTDDN
+299 SYINTDDN
-307 GDKYDHY
+307 GDEYDHY
-314 DFWNVIYSEGNTL
+314 NFWNVIYSEGNTL
-327 TVTKKDGTQV
+327 TVTKTDSTKTV
-337 TYTCKNTKADED
+337 YTYDNNCYD
-349 DEDDFSFVDSNGNR
+349 FVDGDGNR
-363 FNYIIDYST
+363 FDYVLDFYT

-377 HLKPGNN
+377 HLKPDQD

-397 FTVDIDENP
+397 FTVDIAENP

-449 NGTSDTYICQRI
+449 NGTSDTYICKGI
-461 YDEDDMDTYYPFI
+461 YDEDEMDTYYHFI
-474 NVNDSEDWLDTD
+474 NVNDAEDRLGVNYSSDSST
-486 DYYDY
+486 
-491 QNKTPWTAGGNNLI
+491 WTAGGNNLI
-505 YIMCHSVITTTPVTV
+505 YIECHSVITTIPVTV
-520 ISSTPVPN
+520 IPSTPVPN

-556 APAAQTTAQPE
+556 APAAQTTAQPA

>member
-35 IKLGN
+35 IKLGK
-40 NTVKASEFFYEDD
+40 NTVKASEFVYKDD
-53 EVVET
+53 EVDET
-58 KSTYY
+58 NSTYY

-71 TAVYNFE
+71 TAVYKFE

-89 VIYLC
+89 MIYLC
-94 DKNKNKI
+94 DKNKNRI
-101 ANHDDID
+101 TDCDDID
-108 DSENRNFRLK
+108 LDNENYNFKLQT
-118 ASLIKG
+118 SLIKG
-124 EKYYLYFQECN
+124 ETYYLYFRECN
-135 DLTSF
+135 NSSSF
-140 EFSVD
+140 DFTVD

-161 TRGYDSYLNTD
+161 TQGYDSSIYTD

-181 YLSNVIYSE
+181 NLDKVISSE

-201 TKVTYICKNTSANE
+201 TKVTYTCKNTKANE
-215 DDEADF
+215 DDEDDF

-226 DGNLFPYWI
+226 DGNLFPYQI
-235 DYNSAQN
+235 DCDSAQSI
-242 RNHLKTGDNVQCYF
+242 NHLKTGYNVQCYF
-256 TIRNDDYD
+256 TVRSDD
-264 YYNID
+264 YNID

-283 ITFTLAEKHT
+283 ITFTLAENHT

-299 SYIHTDDN
+299 SYIDIDDN
-307 GDKYDHY
+307 GEAYDHY
-314 DFWNVIYSEGNTL
+314 NFWNVIYSEGNTL
-327 TVTKKDGTQV
+327 TVTKTDSTNTV
-337 TYTCKNTKADED
+337 YTYDNNCYD
-349 DEDDFSFVDSNGNR
+349 FVDGDGNR
-363 FNYIIDYST
+363 FNYIIDDST
-372 SQSKN
+372 SQYKN
-377 HLKPGNN
+377 HLKPGKN

-406 VASIEYIG
+406 IASIEYIG

-449 NGTSDTYICQRI
+449 NGTSDTYICKGF
-461 YDEDDMDTYYPFI
+461 YNEDEKDTYYRFI
-474 NVNDSEDWLDTD
+474 NVNDSEDWLDV
-486 DYYDY
+486 DYSSDSS
-491 QNKTPWTAGGNNLI
+491 KWTAGGNNLI
-505 YIMCHSVITTTPVTV
+505 YIMCHSVITTIPVTV
-520 ISSTPVPN
+520 IPSTPVPN
-528 PTPNPTPAQPAPS
+528 PTPNPTPSPSPAPAQPV
-541 TAPTQQAPAPSTSTS
+541 PAPSTSTS
-556 APAAQTTAQPE
+556 APAAQTIAQPA

-573 KVNVAS
+573 KVKVAS

-613 NKTITVKSTKSTSAT
+613 NKTITIKSTKSTSAT

-634 KKTYYV
+634 KKKYYV
-640 RMRTYKVVN
+640 RMRTYKIVN

>member
-35 IKLGN
+35 IKLGK
-40 NTVKASEFFYEDD
+40 NTVKASEFVYEDD

-78 SHYTVSDNTDP
+78 SHYTVSDDTDP
-89 VIYLC
+89 MIYLC
-94 DKNKNKI
+94 DKNKNEI
-101 ANHDDID
+101 TDYDDID
-108 DSENRNFRLK
+108 LDNENYNFRLQT
-118 ASLIKG
+118 SLIKG
-124 EKYYLYFQECN
+124 ETYYLYFREYN
-135 DLTSF
+135 NSSSF
-140 EFSVD
+140 DFTVN

-154 LAQKHTL
+154 FAQKHTL
-161 TRGYDSYLNTD
+161 AQGYDSYIDTD
-172 NNGDEYDHY
+172 DNGDEYDHY

-201 TKVTYICKNTSANE
+201 TQVTYICKNTKENE
-215 DDEADF
+215 DDEDNF

-226 DGNLFPYWI
+226 DGNSFPYRI
-235 DYNSAQN
+235 DCDSAQS
-242 RNHLKTGDNVQCYF
+242 RNHLKTGNNVQCYF
-256 TIRNDDYD
+256 TVRSDD
-264 YYNID
+264 YYNIY
-269 VPFTIDIKDFDISG
+269 VPFTIDIKEFELSG
-283 ITFTLAEKHT
+283 ITLNLAQKHT

-299 SYIHTDDN
+299 SYINTDDN

-314 DFWNVIYSEGNTL
+314 NFWNVIYSEGNTL
-327 TVTKKDGTQV
+327 TVTKTDSTKTV
-337 TYTCKNTKADED
+337 YTYDNNCYD
-349 DEDDFSFVDSNGNR
+349 FVDGDGNR
-363 FNYIIDYST
+363 FDYVLNFYT
-372 SQSKN
+372 SQYKN
-377 HLKPGNN
+377 HLKPGKD

-397 FTVDIDENP
+397 FTVDIDETP

-449 NGTSDTYICQRI
+449 NGTSDTYICQGI
-461 YDEDDMDTYYPFI
+461 YDEDDMDTYYHFI
-474 NVNDSEDWLDTD
+474 NVNDSEDWLDID
-486 DYYDY
+486 DCYDY
-491 QNKTPWTAGGNNLI
+491 QYKTPWTAGGNNLI
-505 YIMCHSVITTTPVTV
+505 YIECHSVITTIPVTV
-520 ISSTPVPN
+520 IPPTPVPN
-528 PTPNPTPAQPAPS
+528 PTPNPTPAPS
-541 TAPTQQAPAPSTSTS
+541 TAPAQPTPAPSTSTS
-556 APAAQTTAQPE
+556 APAAQTTAQPA

-573 KVNVAS
+573 KVKVAS

-640 RMRTYKVVN
+640 RMRTYKIVN

>member
-35 IKLGN
+35 IKLGK
-40 NTVKASEFFYEDD
+40 NTVKASEFDYKDD
-53 EVVET
+53 E
-58 KSTYY
+58 
-63 WYSFVPDE
+63 
-71 TAVYNFE
+71 
-78 SHYTVSDNTDP
+78 
-89 VIYLC
+89 L
-94 DKNKNKI
+94 
-101 ANHDDID
+101 
-108 DSENRNFRLK
+108 
-118 ASLIKG
+118 
-124 EKYYLYFQECN
+124 
-135 DLTSF
+135 
-140 EFSVD
+140 D

-161 TRGYDSYLNTD
+161 TQGYDSSIYTD
-172 NNGDEYDHY
+172 DNGDEYDHY
-181 YLSNVIYSE
+181 YLDNVISSE

-201 TKVTYICKNTSANE
+201 TKVTYTCKNTKANE
-215 DDEADF
+215 DDEDDF

-226 DGNLFPYWI
+226 DGNLFPYQI
-235 DYNSAQN
+235 DCDSAQN

-256 TIRNDDYD
+256 TVRSDD
-264 YYNID
+264 YNID
-269 VPFTIDIKDFDISG
+269 VPFTIDIKDFDITD
-283 ITFTLAEKHT
+283 ITFTLAQKRT

-299 SYIHTDDN
+299 SYINIDDN
-307 GDKYDHY
+307 GEAYDHY
-314 DFWNVIYSEGNTL
+314 NFWNVIYSEGNTL
-327 TVTKKDGTQV
+327 TVTKTGGIKTV
-337 TYTCKNTKADED
+337 YTYDNNYYT
-349 DEDDFSFVDSNGNR
+349 FVDSDGNH
-363 FNYIIDYST
+363 FDYDLDFST

-377 HLKPGNN
+377 HLKPGND

-397 FTVDIDENP
+397 FTVDIVENP

-441 AKIVIHYK
+441 AKIVIYYK
-449 NGTSDTYICQRI
+449 NNTSDTYICQGI
-461 YDEDDMDTYYPFI
+461 YDEDDMDTHYRFI
-474 NVNDSEDWLDTD
+474 NVNDSEDWLYID
-486 DYYDY
+486 DHYDY
-491 QNKTPWTAGGNNLI
+491 QYKTPWTAGGNNLI
-505 YIMCHSVITTTPVTV
+505 YIECHSVITTIPVTV
-520 ISSTPVPN
+520 IPSAPV
-528 PTPNPTPAQPAPS
+528 PNPTPAQPAP
-541 TAPTQQAPAPSTSTS
+541 APAQPAPAPSTSTS
-556 APAAQTTAQPE
+556 APAAQTTAQPA

-573 KVNVAS
+573 KVKVAS

-634 KKTYYV
+634 KKKYYV
-640 RMRTYKVVN
+640 RMRTYKIVN

>member
-35 IKLGN
+35 IELGK
-40 NTVKASEFFYEDD
+40 NTVKASEFVYKDD
-53 EVVET
+53 ELDKT
-58 KSTYY
+58 NSTYY

-71 TAVYNFE
+71 TAVYKFE
-78 SHYTVSDNTDP
+78 SHYTVSDDTDP

-94 DKNKNKI
+94 DKNKNEI
-101 ANHDDID
+101 TDCDDID
-108 DSENRNFRLK
+108 LDNENYNFKLQT
-118 ASLIKG
+118 SLIKG
-124 EKYYLYFQECN
+124 ETYYLYFREYN
-135 DLTSF
+135 NSSSF
-140 EFSVD
+140 EFTVD
-145 KTKINFSFT
+145 KTQINFSFT

-161 TRGYDSYLNTD
+161 TRGYDSNIRTD
-172 NNGDEYDHY
+172 DNGDEYDY
-181 YLSNVIYSE
+181 YNLDNVISSE

-201 TKVTYICKNTSANE
+201 TQVTYTCKNTKANE
-215 DDEADF
+215 DDEDDF

-226 DGNLFPYWI
+226 NGNLFPYQI
-235 DYNSAQN
+235 DCDSAQN
-242 RNHLKTGDNVQCYF
+242 INHLKMGNNVQCYF
-256 TIRNDDYD
+256 TVRSDD
-264 YYNID
+264 YNID
-269 VPFTIDIKDFDISG
+269 VPFTIDIKDFDITG
-283 ITFTLAEKHT
+283 ITFTLAQNHT

-299 SYIHTDDN
+299 SYIRTDDN
-307 GDKYDHY
+307 GEAYDHY
-314 DFWNVIYSEGNTL
+314 NFWNVIYSEGNTL
-327 TVTKKDGTQV
+327 TVTKKGETPV
-337 TYTCKNTKADED
+337 TYTCKNTKANED
-349 DEDDFSFVDSNGNR
+349 DEDNFSFVDSNGNH
-363 FNYIIDYST
+363 FDYELDFST
-372 SQSKN
+372 SQYKN
-377 HLKPGNN
+377 HLKPGND

-397 FTVDIDENP
+397 FTVDIVENP

-441 AKIVIHYK
+441 AKIVIYYK
-449 NGTSDTYICQRI
+449 NNTSDTYICQGI
-461 YDEDDMDTYYPFI
+461 YDEDDMDTHYRFI
-474 NVNDSEDWLDTD
+474 NVNDSEDWLYID
-486 DYYDY
+486 DHYDY
-491 QNKTPWTAGGNNLI
+491 QYKTPWTAGGNNLI
-505 YIMCHSVITTTPVTV
+505 YIECHSVITTIPVTV
-520 ISSTPVPN
+520 IPSAPV
-528 PTPNPTPAQPAPS
+528 PNPTPAQPAP
-541 TAPTQQAPAPSTSTS
+541 APAQPAPAPSTSTS
-556 APAAQTTAQPE
+556 APAAQTTAQPA

-573 KVNVAS
+573 KVKVAS

-634 KKTYYV
+634 KKKYYV